1 MIRKNLLTRHK
12 CKGKGKKEGNL
23 MSFDGVWT
31 MFPEM
36 KRKTSIKS
44 SYDIP
49 EIHVP
54 NEICINLTSKQVID
68 E

>member
-1 MIRKNLLTRHK
+1 
-12 CKGKGKKEGNL
+12 

-36 KRKTSIKS
+36 KRKTIIK
-44 SYDIP
+44 SYDIS
-49 EIHVP
+49 EIHVL
-54 NEICINLTSKQVID
+54 NEICLNLTSKQVID